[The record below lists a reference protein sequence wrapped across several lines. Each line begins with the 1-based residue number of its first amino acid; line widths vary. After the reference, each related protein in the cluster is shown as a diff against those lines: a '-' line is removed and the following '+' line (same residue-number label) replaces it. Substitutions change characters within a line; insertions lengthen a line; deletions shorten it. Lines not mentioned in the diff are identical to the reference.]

1 MIQSLSSRLPT
12 KVKVHDEIERYGTAK
27 AAQRDLLR
35 STEIDDASG
44 WIAVQSVP
52 SKYVGQRSLRRM
64 KSPNTATLQP
74 LGEMLIKHP
83 SIDYKV
89 QELMLHAIAQTAVT
103 TFESTSMEIFAQDGY
118 TIDAC
123 GQLRTKTFVY
133 AENLRYH
140 VNHHVSTFRTALGCA
155 WLRTTTLHHDNKS
168 SKRQRKLQIIRSL
181 ILYPTRWL
189 QYMGIQNGL
198 EAVVASGGRS
208 WLFNCNIT
216 VTRPVPDDALIFG
229 LCRTGQTRAVEALL
243 EKGMASVVDTS
254 PKGWKPL
261 HVSCYACIIDPRVIE
276 ILTWLVCCRSRSRR
290 SLRYTHQGRRRQVCT
305 SLRRAF

>member
-1 MIQSLSSRLPT
+1 
-12 KVKVHDEIERYGTAK
+12 
-27 AAQRDLLR
+27 
-35 STEIDDASG
+35 
-44 WIAVQSVP
+44 VQSVP
-52 SKYVGQRSLRRM
+52 SKFVGQRSLRRM

-261 HVSCYACIIDPRVIE
+261 HVSCYACIIDSCVIE
-276 ILTWLVCCRSRSRR
+276 ILIYLVRCRSRSRR
-290 SLRYTHQGRRRQVCT
+290 SLRFTHQGRRRQVCT
-305 SLRRAF
+305 SV